1 MQYKILTIFLLVGCV
16 SSQAVEY
23 KPDVMPSVM
32 PVMPKPSTRNI
43 EQALERQ
50 KAFRASKKKLTN
62 IVKKMKASEELTN
75 KEQETL
81 LKYLSKSLNIN

>member
-23 KPDVMPSVM
+23 KPDVMPS
-32 PVMPKPSTRNI
+32 VMPKPSTRNI